1 MENVLIKSHINLVI
15 KKFSW
20 QIQEMQQ
27 AMAEKTSS
35 VEAESFKNKR
45 LQEENA
51 LIKRKNERLKK
62 IEMASDMDEILREEI
77 R

>member
-1 MENVLIKSHINLVI
+1 
-15 KKFSW
+15 
-20 QIQEMQQ
+20 MQQ

>member
-1 MENVLIKSHINLVI
+1 LNFTPE
-15 KKFSW
+15 

-62 IEMASDMDEILREEI
+62 IEMASDLDEILREEI

>member
-1 MENVLIKSHINLVI
+1 
-15 KKFSW
+15 
-20 QIQEMQQ
+20 MQQ

-77 R
+77 RWEVEITFLFTFKS